1 MTGTSVKDVG
11 LTLGSMAASRNVS
24 AKDLSRNGFRKVWDN
39 QSGRENFGE
48 PANEA
53 QTVIRKTPG
62 ESLKAKEEH
71 RLRTAKPEE
80 IEESPE
86 EMSGIKP
93 EEAMMVLQTAATEL
107 TEKIADAF
115 GMSSE
120 EVQTAMEEL
129 DMGSLDVLN
138 PGKLGELLLKVS
150 GAEDTYALVTNEA
163 LYDSYRDLM
172 GQLQSLVQEA
182 GRELNLDEDQIAG
195 LLEKMWEQPDKL
207 MTGEETMPEIR
218 AEDVRSDSEKAV
230 EKTDEMQPVTEKT
243 VAGEEESKKTETG
256 SESGSEERQQPS
268 SDKGETS
275 NLFLQNLKTEQFQPQ
290 NGQEVQNTSAWSP
303 DTQDIMRQ
311 IMDYMKVQVKSDMS
325 NLEMQL
331 HPQNLGTLQ
340 IHVASKGGVVTANFI
355 TQNEAVKSA
364 LESQMV
370 QLQQNFEE
378 QGIKV
383 NAIEVTVQTH
393 EFERNLDQG
402 RGNNNQNQEPTKRNR
417 IRRINLSDVS
427 VPEEMEQE
435 DALAAEMMAA
445 DGNTV
450 DYTA

>member
-39 QSGRENFGE
+39 QSGKENFGE
-48 PANEA
+48 SANEA

-71 RLRTAKPEE
+71 RLRTVKPEE

-150 GAEDTYALVTNEA
+150 GAEDSYALVTNEA

-172 GQLQSLVQEA
+172 GQLQSVVQEA
-182 GRELNLDEDQIAG
+182 GRELNLDEGQIAG
-195 LLEKMWEQPDKL
+195 LLEKMREQPDEL
-207 MTGEETMPEIR
+207 MTGEETMPEVR

-243 VAGEEESKKTETG
+243 VVGEEESKKTETG

-268 SDKGETS
+268 PDKGETS

-290 NGQEVQNTSAWSP
+290 NIQEVQNTSAWSP

-402 RGNNNQNQEPTKRNR
+402 RGGNQNQEPTKRNR
-417 IRRINLSDVS
+417 IRRINLNDAS
-427 VPEEMEQE
+427 VPGEMEQE

-450 DYTA
+450 DYTV